1 MSGKG
6 PYPRGPVTHP
16 TFRSQSTTRPR
27 PEIIVVPR
35 RIDVGGAQRSSVTTN
50 PTTFVSVPTR
60 KAEVMLPP
68 LGGTANGT
76 TLNGSSSVSAT
87 TEELFRISPDAA
99 AAIERIFATVLET
112 CKARQEVLAYEND
125 IAWFDHNEPR
135 IMRKLETAQESPL
148 PPLPMHSTDL
158 QAAAQRD
165 GGSTVMPV
173 AMPIVAGVEVSI
185 NAAAAVTAASTAVVE
200 DGMAGLNGS
209 HGANGVAGVE
219 EEEEEEEQDNDE
231 GTDHVNHAHHQPRQP
246 PHYQQFRPPT
256 LELPRPTRA
265 VTGESASDDSSDA
278 EQQSPRSPGIQ
289 MRQHVLI

>member
-1 MSGKG
+1 
-6 PYPRGPVTHP
+6 
-16 TFRSQSTTRPR
+16 
-27 PEIIVVPR
+27 
-35 RIDVGGAQRSSVTTN
+35 
-50 PTTFVSVPTR
+50 
-60 KAEVMLPP
+60 MLPP

-135 IMRKLETAQESPL
+135 IMRKLETAQESAL
-148 PPLPMHSTDL
+148 PPLQMHATDL
-158 QAAAQRD
+158 HANAAQRD

-173 AMPIVAGVEVSI
+173 ATHANREVPIVAGVEVSI

-231 GTDHVNHAHHQPRQP
+231 GIDHVNHAHHQPRQP